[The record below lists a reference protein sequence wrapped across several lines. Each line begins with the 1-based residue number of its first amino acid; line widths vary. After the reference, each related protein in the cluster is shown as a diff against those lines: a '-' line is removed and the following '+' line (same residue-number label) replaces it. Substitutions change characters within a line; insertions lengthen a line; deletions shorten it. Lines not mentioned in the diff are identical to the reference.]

1 MILFL
6 FCYVFL
12 CLMFDSLYY
21 TRKPQERICRIAIV
35 GCGLAGLGAATTF
48 LNAGIEDFLILEA
61 TNKPGGRVD
70 TLSLN
75 GNIIELGAQW
85 LHGTSNYLHTLA
97 LENGLILEETSEE
110 GIGVYV
116 RNDGYI
122 YDDFFVRKIDF
133 IIGQILEECEKFVE
147 LEKYPTSVEE
157 FLASEFKKYLDNCE
171 EDDHFK
177 EKALDLYDWHYRF
190 QVIDNSCSDL
200 MQVSAKDWGKYSFIG
215 TDRQKHMNLR
225 NGYKSIVDI
234 LIKSISK
241 SSILLETPVL
251 KIDYSKSKIQLYCRG
266 GIKILADHV
275 IMTPSIGFLK
285 QNILQFHPSLP
296 SSICK
301 TIKSLGFYGIGKIYL
316 LFEKKWWKA
325 DGFQLI
331 WKRNAKL
338 QDDRCWLRYLSGF
351 DTVLNQPN
359 MLVGWIGGEGVE
371 KMELLAAELIG
382 LHCVEMLRTF
392 LKNPDIPMPIEV
404 IK

>member
-1 MILFL
+1 M
-6 FCYVFL
+6 FL

-200 MQVSAKDWGKYSFIG
+200 TQVSAKDWGKYSFIG

-251 KIDYSKSKIQLYCRG
+251 KIDYSKSKIQLYCRE